1 MTYKEKEITEFIDFI
16 DSTPNSYWCTEHLR
30 NKLLEQGYRELTF
43 NGIWEYD
50 CIGGKFFITKNNSS
64 LIAFT
69 IPKNKS
75 DIVGFNIT
83 STHNDSP
90 SFNIKTNP
98 EIYSEGYLKLNVDGY
113 GGMINYSWLDRPLSI
128 AGRVIVKDKNQYK
141 AINVNIDKDL
151 LVIPSQAIH
160 INREVNTKNELNK
173 QKDMLPIIS
182 LTNDLKVKDII
193 ETYLKDNNYQYD
205 SVCDY
210 DLYLYNR
217 DKSKIMGLNNEFI
230 LAPRLDDLAC
240 VWPAYK
246 SFITANND
254 LSINV
259 LSVFNNEEIGSLTSQ
274 GADSTFLSDVLNR
287 IAKLVNKDVIT
298 LLNNSMVISADNAH
312 AIHPNAT
319 EKSDPTNKVYLNKG
333 VVIKHHTNY
342 TTDALTSSI
351 FKGICDNGNINYQD
365 FASKSDMRCGSTL
378 GGISQS
384 QVSIDSI
391 DIGIPQLA
399 MHSANELIGTD
410 DLISM
415 YYAML
420 EFYNTTICKEK
431 NSVKVLSNKKKWL

>member
-1 MTYKEKEITEFIDFI
+1 MTYKENEVKEFIDFI
-16 DSTPNSYWCTEHLR
+16 DSTPNSYLCTENIKNR
-30 NKLLEQGYRELTF
+30 LLEKGYRELTF

-50 CIGGKFFITKNNSS
+50 CIGNKFFITKNNSS
-64 LIAFT
+64 IIAFN

-83 STHNDSP
+83 ATHSDSP
-90 SFNIKTNP
+90 SFNIKPNS
-98 EIYSEGYLKLNVDGY
+98 EIYSDGYLKLNTGSY
-113 GGMINYSWLDRPLSI
+113 GSMINYSWLDRPLSL
-128 AGRVIVKDKNQYK
+128 AGRVIVKDKDKYE
-141 AINVNIDKDL
+141 AININIDKDL

-160 INREVNTKNELNK
+160 INREVNTKNELKK

-182 LTNDLKVKDII
+182 LTEEVKIKDII
-193 ETYLKDNNYQYD
+193 EEYLKINNYNYD
-205 SVCDY
+205 SICDY

-217 DKSKIMGLNNEFI
+217 DKAKIVGLNNEFI
-230 LAPRLDDLAC
+230 LSPRLDDLAC

-246 SFITANND
+246 SFIASNND

-259 LSVFNNEEIGSLTSQ
+259 LSIFNNEEIGSLTSQ
-274 GADSTFLSDVLNR
+274 GADSTFLSDVLYR
-287 IAKLVNKDVIT
+287 ISKLVNKDITT
-298 LLNNSMVISADNAH
+298 LLNNSMIISADNAH
-312 AIHPNAT
+312 ALHPNAK
-319 EKSDPTNKVYLNKG
+319 EKSDPTNKVYINKG

-351 FKGICDNGNINYQD
+351 FKGICTSANVDCQD
-365 FASKSDMRCGSTL
+365 FASNSDMRCGSTL

-399 MHSANELIGTD
+399 MHSANELMGTD

-415 YYAML
+415 YFAML
-420 EFYNTTICKEK
+420 EFYNTTLYKEK
-431 NSVKVLSNKKKWL
+431 NAVKVLSNKKKGL